1 MCFAK
6 ANIRNEDRIE
16 KYSIDDGNVVQMQK
30 KGTQIREIRKNIMN
44 ILGHWVELGSES
56 STASVSYYI

>member
-44 ILGHWVELGSES
+44 ILGR
-56 STASVSYYI
+56 